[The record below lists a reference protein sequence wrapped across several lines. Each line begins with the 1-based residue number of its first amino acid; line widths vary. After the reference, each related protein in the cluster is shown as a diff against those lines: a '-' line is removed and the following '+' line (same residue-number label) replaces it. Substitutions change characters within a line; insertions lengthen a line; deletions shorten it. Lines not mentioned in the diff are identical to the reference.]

1 MAQSFLCSEE
11 MVKLIGLMSSADSV
25 DMRRFTNDIANFCC
39 SKDFRKVAGS
49 KKVVYRGSLNGNEY
63 VCRYDGSD
71 EELETISLSMF
82 GKEADRTTL
91 KRMSTANI
99 LTISDASHNYYKR
112 ITFETKNTLFGN
124 TKIVVKKID
133 FYDEPNF

>member
-1 MAQSFLCSEE
+1 M
-11 MVKLIGLMSSADSV
+11 
-25 DMRRFTNDIANFCC
+25 
-39 SKDFRKVAGS
+39 
-49 KKVVYRGSLNGNEY
+49 YRGSLNGNEY

-112 ITFETKNTLFGN
+112 ITFETKNTIFGN